1 MIFHVSHFFQD
12 LFLYGLI
19 VPILPFI
26 LEDRINVPPGQVQTY
41 TSALLAAYA
50 GASVLSSPPVGI
62 LADKL
67 SARQLPF
74 LIGLL
79 ALLAA
84 TLLFFLG
91 HTVAI
96 LIVARILQ
104 GVSAAVVWTIGLA
117 LLLDTV
123 GPDKLGLTIGS
134 IFGFISIGEL
144 TAPVLG
150 GVVYDKAGYGAVFS
164 MGFALLGL
172 DFIMRFLIIE
182 KKVARKY
189 KTAPEGHE
197 SNIRNEA
204 NGDDEAGGEEP
215 NEEDPLIGNGKEES
229 KWKITKE
236 QPKWIRKFPI
246 LYCLGNSR
254 LIVAQ
259 LVAFMQ
265 ATLLSAFDATIPTQ
279 ANTLFGFD
287 SLKAGLLFTPLV
299 LPYLVLGPV
308 AGKLVDKYGPKPAAV
323 IGFAFEVP
331 ALILLRVPRAGGT
344 AQIAVYCVI
353 VALNGVG
360 LAAIGSPSIVEAS
373 YVCDGYFN
381 ANKDFFGGEG
391 PYAQLY
397 AINSMVSLLPLSNS
411 SLDRS

>member
-1 MIFHVSHFFQD
+1 M
-12 LFLYGLI
+12 
-19 VPILPFI
+19 
-26 LEDRINVPPGQVQTY
+26 
-41 TSALLAAYA
+41 
-50 GASVLSSPPVGI
+50 LSSPPVGI
-62 LADKL
+62 IADKL
-67 SARQLPF
+67 SARQFPF

-91 HTVAI
+91 KTVAV

-123 GPDKLGLTIGS
+123 GPDNLGLTIGS

-144 TAPVLG
+144 AAPVLG
-150 GVVYDKAGYGAVFS
+150 GVVYDKAGYAAVFS
-164 MGFALLGL
+164 MGFALLGI

-182 KKVARKY
+182 KKVARRY
-189 KTAPEGHE
+189 KIEPEDD
-197 SNIRNEA
+197 SNSENEA
-204 NGDDEAGGEEP
+204 ERDEESGERDA
-215 NEEDPLIGNGKEES
+215 NEEDPLMGNGKQES
-229 KWKITKE
+229 EWKITTE
-236 QPKWIRKFPI
+236 PPKWICKFPI

-254 LIVAQ
+254 LLVAQ

-279 ANTLFGFD
+279 AKALFGFD

-323 IGFAFEVP
+323 FGFLFEVP
-331 ALILLRVPRAGGT
+331 ALILLRVPLPGGT
-344 AQIAVYCVI
+344 TQIAIYCVI

-373 YVCDGYFN
+373 YVCDGYFKN
-381 ANKDFFGGEG
+381 NEDFFGGEG

-397 AINSMVSLLPLSNS
+397 AINSMVRIILIS
-411 SLDRS
+411 

>member
-1 MIFHVSHFFQD
+1 M
-12 LFLYGLI
+12 
-19 VPILPFI
+19 
-26 LEDRINVPPGQVQTY
+26 
-41 TSALLAAYA
+41 
-50 GASVLSSPPVGI
+50 
-62 LADKL
+62 
-67 SARQLPF
+67 
-74 LIGLL
+74 
-79 ALLAA
+79 LAA

-91 HTVAI
+91 QTVAV

-144 TAPVLG
+144 AAPVLG
-150 GVVYDKAGYGAVFS
+150 GVVYDKAGYAAVFS

-182 KKVARKY
+182 KKVARRY
-189 KTAPEGHE
+189 DTAPDEHQ
-197 SNIRNEA
+197 SNLGDEA
-204 NGDDEAGGEEP
+204 NGDDEAGDGEP

-236 QPKWIRKFPI
+236 QPKWIRKLPI
-246 LYCLGNSR
+246 LYCLGDSR
-254 LIVAQ
+254 LIVAE

-279 ANTLFGFD
+279 ANALFGFD

-308 AGKLVDKYGPKPAAV
+308 AGKLVDKFGPKPAAV

-344 AQIAVYCVI
+344 AQIAIYCVI

-397 AINSMVSLLPLSNS
+397 AINSMVS
-411 SLDRS
+411 

>member
-1 MIFHVSHFFQD
+1 M
-12 LFLYGLI
+12 YGLI

-26 LEDRINVPPGQVQTY
+26 LQDRVNVRSSQIQSY

-50 GASVLSSPPVGI
+50 GASVITSPPVGVI
-62 LADKL
+62 ADKL

-74 LIGLL
+74 LLGLV

-84 TLLFFLG
+84 TLMLHLG
-91 HTVAI
+91 QTIVV
-96 LIVARILQ
+96 LIVARVLQ

-123 GPDKLGLTIGS
+123 GADKLGVAVGS

-144 TAPVLG
+144 AAPVLG
-150 GVVYDKAGYGAVFS
+150 GILYSKAGYGAVFS
-164 MGFALLGL
+164 IAYALLSI

-182 KKVARKY
+182 KKTARRY
-189 KTAPEGHE
+189 KADLEDENTSPDSTAEQDE
-197 SNIRNEA
+197 EQQDEEA
-204 NGDDEAGGEEP
+204 
-215 NEEDPLIGNGKEES
+215 NEEDPLIGNGKQES
-229 KWKITKE
+229 EFKITSD
-236 QPKWIRKFPI
+236 PPNWVRKLPI
-246 LYCLGNSR
+246 LYCLSNPR

-265 ATLLSAFDATIPTQ
+265 ATLLSTFDATIPTE
-279 ANTLFGFD
+279 AKSLFGFD

-299 LPYLVLGPV
+299 IPYLIGGPI

-323 IGFAFEVP
+323 LGFAWEVP
-331 ALILLRVPRAGGT
+331 ALILLRVPQSGG
-344 AQIAVYCVI
+344 AMQIVVFCIV

-373 YVCDGYFN
+373 YVCEGYFKN
-381 ANKDFFGGEG
+381 NKDFFGGQG

-397 AINSMVSLLPLSNS
+397 AINSMVSPIVHIS
-411 SLDRS
+411 SFRRV